1 MYTDVVLTLIFLVLL
16 WIAVGLQ
23 VIASSIVSLGKL
35 FRFPSARKVR
45 QLERNN
51 PPFVAKM
58 AVAKV
63 VANLAIRYLWKRL

>member
-1 MYTDVVLTLIFLVLL
+1 MYTDVMLTLIFLFLL

-35 FRFPSARKVR
+35 FQFPTARKVR

-51 PPFVAKM
+51 TPLIVKM
-58 AVAKV
+58 AMVKV
-63 VANLAIRYLWKRL
+63 VSHLAIRYIWKRL